1 MENRKV
7 LVVATSRKTR
17 GGITSVIK
25 AHETGE
31 QWKKYHCKW
40 IETHRDSNKI
50 TKIIYAIKGAMLFM
64 LYLPF
69 YSIIHFHVS
78 FQGSLTRKY
87 YFSKI
92 ARATHK
98 KIIVHFHPPTPDVL
112 FNPQNTHKYKE
123 LFSTADKVHVL
134 SEEWKKL
141 LYNQLG
147 IRGNVDVLYNPCP
160 QINQVHVDNE
170 KKDNRYILFAG
181 TLIKRKGY
189 QCLIKAFAQIAPS
202 YPDWKLILAGNGEL
216 DSART
221 LIKQYHIEK
230 QVKLTGWMEKEQIK
244 ELYKNASI
252 FCLASSGEGFP
263 MAVLEAWAYGIPV
276 ITTLVGGLPDIVIE
290 RKNALT
296 FDFDNN
302 SQLSNQLSMLI
313 QNTDLRNKLSQEG
326 IQLARQVFNIQ
337 IINKQLEN
345 IYEELSQS

>member
-1 MENRKV
+1 MTKV

-31 QWKKYHCKW
+31 QWKRFHCKW
-40 IETHRDSNKI
+40 IETHRDGNKLI
-50 TKIIYAIKGAMLFM
+50 KLFYAIKGTILFI

-69 YSIIHFHVS
+69 YDIIHFHVS

-92 ARATHK
+92 ARATQK

-112 FNPQNTHKYKE
+112 FNPLNTHKYKV
-123 LFSTADKVHVL
+123 LFSTADKVLVL

-147 IRGNVDVLYNPCP
+147 VKENVDVLYNPCP
-160 QINQVHVDNE
+160 QINKINADNK

-181 TLIKRKGY
+181 TLIERKGY
-189 QCLIKAFAQIAPS
+189 QCLIKAFAQVAPS
-202 YPDWKLILAGNGEL
+202 YLNWKLILAGNGEL
-216 DSART
+216 DTAQV
-221 LIKQYHIEK
+221 LIKQCHIEK
-230 QVKLTGWMEKEQIK
+230 QVELKGWMEKEEIK
-244 ELYKNASI
+244 KLYQNASI

-290 RKNALT
+290 GENALT
-296 FDFDNN
+296 FNFNN
-302 SQLSNQLSMLI
+302 ELQLSNQLSILI

-326 IQLARQVFNIQ
+326 IQLAKEVFNIQ
-337 IINKQLEN
+337 VINKQLEN

>member
-123 LFSTADKVHVL
+123 LFSTADKVLVL

-147 IRGNVDVLYNPCP
+147 IKGNVDVLYNPCP

-170 KKDNRYILFAG
+170 KKTTD
-181 TLIKRKGY
+181 
-189 QCLIKAFAQIAPS
+189 
-202 YPDWKLILAGNGEL
+202 
-216 DSART
+216 
-221 LIKQYHIEK
+221 
-230 QVKLTGWMEKEQIK
+230 
-244 ELYKNASI
+244 I
-252 FCLASSGEGFP
+252 F
-263 MAVLEAWAYGIPV
+263 Y
-276 ITTLVGGLPDIVIE
+276 LPE
-290 RKNALT
+290 H
-296 FDFDNN
+296 
-302 SQLSNQLSMLI
+302 
-313 QNTDLRNKLSQEG
+313 
-326 IQLARQVFNIQ
+326 
-337 IINKQLEN
+337 
-345 IYEELSQS
+345 